1 DFAALLLELAEQIG
15 GEAADDAL
23 GVDRDQGQHVL
34 ACQQI
39 AAVSVAG
46 WMSSIAIRLAG
57 AEQVVE
63 RPQPVD
69 VAGSE
74 PADGEAQI
82 VTAVPLT
89 LTISIELL
97 LPSTS

>member
-1 DFAALLLELAEQIG
+1 
-15 GEAADDAL
+15 
-23 GVDRDQGQHVL
+23 
-34 ACQQI
+34 
-39 AAVSVAG
+39 
-46 WMSSIAIRLAG
+46 MSSIAIRLAG